1 MSNPNKFTPG
11 PWAAYGRIDGRISIK
26 AGEACLI
33 AVVAKQ
39 PAAWE
44 ANAALIAAAPE
55 IFECLVEV
63 LEYAKAT
70 GETALAHKVQKYIS
84 KATGGTK

>member
-1 MSNPNKFTPG
+1 MDARNKFTPG
-11 PWAAYGRIDGRISIK
+11 PWAAYGRVDGRISIK

-44 ANAALIAAAPE
+44 ANAALIAAAPSLAEQLKHLFYETRLE
-55 IFECLVEV
+55 ITPERNDEILKL
-63 LEYAKAT
+63 LESIYGRT
-70 GETALAHKVQKYIS
+70 
-84 KATGGTK
+84 